1 MSQAQGTDLNQQ
13 AEKEED
19 KTPSRGLSKTF
30 TDSWR
35 SAAEDTQTPHLPL
48 IYCIFDSEH
57 SIESR
62 PGCPEAL
69 HLRAGLGRAGVLGAV
84 MD

>member
-1 MSQAQGTDLNQQ
+1 MSQAQREDLNQQ
-13 AEKEED
+13 AETEE
-19 KTPSRGLSKTF
+19 

-35 SAAEDTQTPHLPL
+35 SAAEDTQPPHLPL
-48 IYCIFDSEH
+48 IYCVFDSEH

-62 PGCPEAL
+62 PGCLEAL
-69 HLRAGLGRAGVLGAV
+69 HLQAGMGRAEVLGAV